1 MSSKEL
7 RIQCKNCDCNKHVD
21 NLNHAL
27 EEGKSNLAINLIKYK
42 ICNKT
47 IKSGTTFA
55 STRNL
60 TCRPFI
66 SLAIQYWYRH
76 SRPLKVISLL
86 IDKGANINA
95 RDFVYE
101 TPFQLAVAVGNED
114 IVKLLIMHKA
124 IIDRFHNDGITP
136 LIYCII
142 YNKPAIAKLL
152 IQNGAFKPNLLTKQA
167 PLHYA
172 SDFNR
177 PKIAK
182 MLIEWFHDIDAK
194 DNQMKT
200 ALHLAVMGE
209 NNKIILMLLKA
220 GADVTIQDSDLKTAL
235 HYAAKN
241 GSIKAIENLMDYQA
255 NIKVADRLGQS
266 PICIA
271 FKNGEIEAVRVL
283 AMKHLKKKCFN
294 MQPIMFNPALY
305 QFAKMAVSKY

>member
-1 MSSKEL
+1 MSSKRL
-7 RIQCKNCDCNKHVD
+7 RIRFISCGCKKHVD
-21 NLNHAL
+21 DLNNAL
-27 EEGKSNLAINLIKYK
+27 EEGKSNLAYNLIKYK

-55 STRNL
+55 STRNVK
-60 TCRPFI
+60 PFI

-124 IIDRFHNDGITP
+124 IIDQYHNDGITP

-142 YNKPAIAKLL
+142 YNKPKIAKVL
-152 IQNGAFKPNLLTKQA
+152 IQNGAFKPNLITKQA

-177 PKIAK
+177 PKIAR

-255 NIKVADRLGQS
+255 NVKVADRLGQT

-271 FKNGEIEAVRVL
+271 FKNGEIEAARVL

-294 MQPIMFNPALY
+294 MQPIMFNSALY